1 MGNVYYNRIK
11 AAMAEKDK
19 TVFWLLEQMGRN
31 LASISR
37 WMTNKAQPSV
47 EQLYDITKHLDVK
60 LRILLVTS

>member
-31 LASISR
+31 LATISR
-37 WMTNKAQPSV
+37 WTTNKAQPSV

-60 LRILLVTS
+60 LRKLLVTS